1 MYKAVLKHRALGKS
15 YPAAVKKSP
24 NLGREVKKEYEKLT
38 RTIEAQTV
46 KNAYTLPSNNATRIK
61 LQGPLKPSRFG
72 PQAPKF
78 NFKPLPPAA
87 LKKRVIT
94 VVNWNAPM

>member
-15 YPAAVKKSP
+15 YPTVAKRNP
-24 NLGREVKKEYEKLT
+24 NLGKEVKKEYDQLT
-38 RTIEAQTV
+38 RVIQSHTV
-46 KNAYTLPSNNATRIK
+46 KNMYTLPSNNTTRVK

-78 NFKPLPPAA
+78 NFKPLPPAT
-87 LKKRVIT
+87 LKKRVIK
-94 VVNWNAPM
+94 VVKWNDPI

>member
-1 MYKAVLKHRALGKS
+1 MYKAVLKHRSLEKS
-15 YPAAVKKSP
+15 YPTAVKKSP
-24 NLGREVKKEYEKLT
+24 NLGKEVKKEYEKLT

-46 KNAYTLPSNNATRIK
+46 KNAYTLPSNNITRVK

-78 NFKPLPPAA
+78 NFKPLPQAT
-87 LKKRVIT
+87 LKSRFVEVK
-94 VVNWNAPM
+94 WNDPM